1 MVKEQGLPYL
11 VKQLLASGVR
21 LNGKLQLCIHG
32 GHTHTDLGWDE
43 RKQTSSLA
51 LNVSVQLWR
60 KKIQMPRSWV
70 NKKMVWRKVK
80 YWHKSYPNHY
90 WNKWTTLLKI
100 KTQPETLLHQEAN
113 TNVNQYATKRKK
125 ILFIFLSESVPYLH
139 QPIPG
144 HHILV
149 PTSGLQPGLS
159 MALGDSWR
167 NKVKL
172 KNNTGFSAVDFPS
185 YNSNLASK
193 RCHWCGGSQPIGVMT
208 PLVGST
214 TLS

>member
-43 RKQTSSLA
+43 RKQISPLA

-80 YWHKSYPNHY
+80 YWHKSYPNHILNHITEDKKHSTASPRGKHECKSVCY
-90 WNKWTTLLKI
+90 KEEENIVYISFRKCSLPT
-100 KTQPETLLHQEAN
+100 PAN
-113 TNVNQYATKRKK
+113 SRSPHS
-125 ILFIFLSESVPYLH
+125 LPYLWSTAW
-139 QPIPG
+139 
-144 HHILV
+144 LV
-149 PTSGLQPGLS
+149 YGT
-159 MALGDSWR
+159 R
-167 NKVKL
+167 
-172 KNNTGFSAVDFPS
+172 
-185 YNSNLASK
+185 
-193 RCHWCGGSQPIGVMT
+193 R
-208 PLVGST
+208 
-214 TLS
+214 